1 MWAGTSTNF
10 THKRLTTTFLPR
22 KLKTIFIEYQR
33 NAKCYG
39 EHRRIRSS
47 DSYAGRECGITP
59 KTLSRGMWNS
69 SGLTWPLFWPH
80 RQWRGN
86 QPHCL
91 KWELHNRFFFFF
103 FKYHW
108 LNNIIS
114 VIGMNIRFLIGKGRK
129 QGRAHWG
136 KLGEL
141 FPSDPVWDISFP
153 QGENPTSKQ
162 RKRTCWAKSLSC
174 SALRTFCIWDIHTH
188 PPREMK

>member
-103 FKYHW
+103 LSITDLTILYQWQVWTLDSW
-108 LNNIIS
+108 LGKVENREEPTEANLVS
-114 VIGMNIRFLIGKGRK
+114 FSQVTQCGTSLFPKERTLQASKGREHA
-129 QGRAHWG
+129 GLRA
-136 KLGEL
+136 
-141 FPSDPVWDISFP
+141 
-153 QGENPTSKQ
+153 
-162 RKRTCWAKSLSC
+162 WAVV
-174 SALRTFCIWDIHTH
+174 H
-188 PPREMK
+188 

>member
-1 MWAGTSTNF
+1 MWAGTSTKF

-33 NAKCYG
+33 NARCYG

-80 RQWRGN
+80 RQWHGN

-103 FKYHW
+103 KYHW

-114 VIGMNIRFLIGKGRK
+114 VTGMNIRFLIGKSRK
-129 QGRAHWG
+129 QGEPTEANLVSFSQVTQCG
-136 KLGEL
+136 TSL
-141 FPSDPVWDISFP
+141 FPKERTL
-153 QGENPTSKQ
+153 QASKG
-162 RKRTCWAKSLSC
+162 REHAG
-174 SALRTFCIWDIHTH
+174 LRAQAVVH
-188 PPREMK
+188 